1 MSFTASFSNYRPSFN
16 FSNLN
21 QMSVVE
27 DEESQIEAQPASRKM
42 LSSIINLNISE
53 SVSDFPE
60 FSSFSARSDIGGKQ
74 GTIRNEMTRLTDFL
88 YISGIQP
95 A

>member
-1 MSFTASFSNYRPSFN
+1 MSFTASFSNYRQSFN

-21 QMSVVE
+21 QISVVE
-27 DEESQIEAQPASRKM
+27 DEESQIEAQPTSRRI

-60 FSSFSARSDIGGKQ
+60 LSSSSARMEIGGK
-74 GTIRNEMTRLTDFL
+74 
-88 YISGIQP
+88 
-95 A
+95 

>member
-1 MSFTASFSNYRPSFN
+1 MSFTASFSNYRQSFN

-21 QMSVVE
+21 QISVVE
-27 DEESQIEAQPASRKM
+27 DEESQIEAQPASRRI

-60 FSSFSARSDIGGKQ
+60 LSSSSARMEIGGK
-74 GTIRNEMTRLTDFL
+74 
-88 YISGIQP
+88 
-95 A
+95 